1 MINISLK
8 SKHFYLIAADLKN
21 NAAFYSQTTNNAIAS
36 ATNGTLD
43 DDTVAI
49 DIDVAMFVSVFQ
61 TLSLK
66 PEGQYNRIN
75 SEMMDLLAP
84 QLAAGVQSGNEE
96 WISAATQINAIRDA
110 NWAVA
115 DDMIAQGKA
124 FIDSING

>member
-8 SKHFYLIAADLKN
+8 SKHFYLIAGDLKN
-21 NAAFYSQTTNNAIAS
+21 NSASYSQTTNNAIAS

-66 PEGQYNRIN
+66 PEGQYNRVN

-96 WISAATQINAIRDA
+96 WISAATQINAIRDN

-115 DDMIAQGKA
+115 DDMIAKGKS
-124 FIDSING
+124 FIDTING